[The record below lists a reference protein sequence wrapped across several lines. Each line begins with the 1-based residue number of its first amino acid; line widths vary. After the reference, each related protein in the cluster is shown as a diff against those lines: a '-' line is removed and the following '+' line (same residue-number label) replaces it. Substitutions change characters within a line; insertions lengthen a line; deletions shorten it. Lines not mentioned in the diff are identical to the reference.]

1 MIELYGDSN
10 GFGWKL
16 DEIVGAQVV
25 SVPVALAQKEASR
38 TLWLFVAS
46 LVGVFVTTY
55 IVVNIMLSRT
65 VLRPVLQLSETADK
79 VSTGDFDIP
88 EFPETRKD
96 ELGDLAVSFNR
107 MRRSLQQAMKMIA
120 T

>member
-1 MIELYGDSN
+1 M
-10 GFGWKL
+10 
-16 DEIVGAQVV
+16 
-25 SVPVALAQKEASR
+25 
-38 TLWLFVAS
+38 
-46 LVGVFVTTY
+46 
-55 IVVNIMLSRT
+55 
-65 VLRPVLQLSETADK
+65 QLSETADK